1 MKNTLATGN
10 TVTRKTWLFA
20 ARLTGVVLG
29 MGCVHLAAAQ
39 GWNVH
44 PALTD
49 RYSLQ
54 IGAYYPTADTT
65 ASLNGT
71 GGRIGT
77 SVNFEDDLNL
87 TDRKMVP
94 QFLANVR
101 LWEKWRVEAEYFSL
115 HRSGARAVGRT
126 INWGDNTY
134 NVGTTVSSEFDSDI
148 YRLSLGYSFIKDN
161 QKELGAVLGLHV
173 TDFSASLSAPAA
185 GARTG
190 DGLAPLPT
198 VGLYGAYAFTP
209 RWLLSGRVDYFTLNY
224 NDYDGSLTNLNIGV
238 DYRFTRNFGVGL
250 AFRHVDYK
258 VTASKTSYTGE
269 LQYKFNGP
277 MIYGVASF

>member
-1 MKNTLATGN
+1 MKNTLATGHAL
-10 TVTRKTWLFA
+10 TRKGWLLA
-20 ARLTGVVLG
+20 AQLTGIALG
-29 MGCVHLAAAQ
+29 MSCVQFAAAQ
-39 GWNVH
+39 GWSVH

-54 IGAYYPTADTT
+54 IGAYFPQADTT

-77 SVNFEDDLNL
+77 SISFEDDLNL
-87 TDRKMVP
+87 KDRKTVP
-94 QFLANVR
+94 AILGNMR
-101 LWEKWRVEAEYFSL
+101 LGEKWRLEAEYFSL

-126 INWGDNTY
+126 INWGDQTY
-134 NVGTTVSSEFDSDI
+134 NVGTTVSSEFNSDI

-173 TDFSASLSAPAA
+173 TDFSASLAAPVA

-209 RWLLSGRVDYFTLNY
+209 QWLLSGRVDYFSLNY
-224 NDYDGSLTNLNIGV
+224 NHYDGSLTNFNVGV

-250 AFRHVDYK
+250 AYRYVDYK
-258 VTASKTSYTGE
+258 VTATKPAYTGE
-269 LQYKFNGP
+269 MQYKFSGP
-277 MIYGVASF
+277 MLYGVASF